1 MNVIIFLSGTK
12 TLQCLGTAQ
21 WNGTPPACYPLQ
33 KPSAALTEEFDK
45 SKAEANELAKE
56 LGLEVAKERG
66 KCTIY
71 FFFIRC
77 VIYTSVVI
85 IVVVILYQVDF
96 FFECDFS
103 INHRMFKIKHP
114 KQCVLTFSIF
124 FLYIYI

>member
-1 MNVIIFLSGTK
+1 MLYILSGTK

-66 KCTIY
+66 MCTIY
-71 FFFIRC
+71 FFHF
-77 VIYTSVVI
+77 VSSIYKIVI
-85 IVVVILYQVDF
+85 IV
-96 FFECDFS
+96 
-103 INHRMFKIKHP
+103 KIEKL
-114 KQCVLTFSIF
+114 KM
-124 FLYIYI
+124 